1 MIKLQKG
8 HIIKIV
14 KMILLELALALS
26 APAACK
32 TQYFFYLSFNSTLQF
47 INGILQKVFKYFN
60 GTAIVAFLVTFALSA
75 SFFSNNFDLYS
86 KGLKV
91 LSLAISALKLIIH
104 LLNKIINVLLF
115 QNSLDY
121 IIFDCT
127 MAWLNVSLQHH
138 LLFIHQF
145 L

>member
-1 MIKLQKG
+1 
-8 HIIKIV
+8 
-14 KMILLELALALS
+14 MILLELALALS
-26 APAACK
+26 APAAYK
-32 TQYFFYLSFNSTLQF
+32 TQYFFYLTFNSTLQF

-115 QNSLDY
+115 QNSLD
-121 IIFDCT
+121 
-127 MAWLNVSLQHH
+127 
-138 LLFIHQF
+138 
-145 L
+145 

>member
-26 APAACK
+26 APAAYK

-75 SFFSNNFDLYS
+75 SFF
-86 KGLKV
+86 
-91 LSLAISALKLIIH
+91 LII
-104 LLNKIINVLLF
+104 
-115 QNSLDY
+115 STY
-121 IIFDCT
+121 IQK
-127 MAWLNVSLQHH
+127 V
-138 LLFIHQF
+138 
-145 L
+145 